1 MKVPNI
7 NLQLIRFI
15 LIQQKLLINQML
27 RQEKYAKFAVDVD
40 FDDEHTQVNLANV
53 NPLITCQLCSGIFL
67 FK

>member
-40 FDDEHTQVNLANV
+40 FDDEHTQVNHANV